1 MLRRI
6 VRDARLRGNDAAES
20 LARWASVSAGEERY
34 IFPNQG
40 NADDVFNSAL
50 LYETAA
56 LKPYAEA
63 LLFGVPET
71 HPSYLE
77 AKRLLK
83 FLSYFLTFPSED
95 IPATSLVREFIG
107 GSAYGA

>member
-40 NADDVFNSAL
+40 NADDVFNSA
-50 LYETAA
+50 
-56 LKPYAEA
+56 
-63 LLFGVPET
+63 
-71 HPSYLE
+71 
-77 AKRLLK
+77 
-83 FLSYFLTFPSED
+83 FPTRQR
-95 IPATSLVREFIG
+95 P
-107 GSAYGA
+107 